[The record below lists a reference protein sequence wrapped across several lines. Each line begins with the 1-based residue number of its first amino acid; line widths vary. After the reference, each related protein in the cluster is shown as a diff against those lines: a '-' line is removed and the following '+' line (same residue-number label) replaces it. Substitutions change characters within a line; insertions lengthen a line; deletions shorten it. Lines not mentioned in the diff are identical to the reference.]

1 MPSLP
6 SLRTTR
12 KPASATAATGYEF
25 YENAL
30 YDLTI
35 ALDALRWGA
44 SDYLIKPAKPQQI
57 ADIVR
62 KNLRSQ
68 DRGRQVLAQNL
79 LAKFICERADTKN
92 AVDRV
97 HEIFEVIGLKQIET
111 QEHSRRVAAYAATL
125 GEACLLPV
133 ERAET
138 LHLAALLHDIGKI
151 ATPQNVLFKNGPLN
165 HEEWAIMRLH
175 PRIGYELLIQFPE
188 LNETAEVVYCHH
200 EQFDGTGYP
209 RGLRGQDIPLE
220 ARIFAVVDTFDAI
233 TSDRP
238 YRAGQSVEFGR
249 SEIEKNKRTQFDPVI
264 ADRFLGLDPD
274 RLEEIMRGAS
284 D

>member
-111 QEHSRRVAAYAATL
+111 QEHSRRVVR
-125 GEACLLPV
+125 P
-133 ERAET
+133 
-138 LHLAALLHDIGKI
+138 
-151 ATPQNVLFKNGPLN
+151 
-165 HEEWAIMRLH
+165 
-175 PRIGYELLIQFPE
+175 
-188 LNETAEVVYCHH
+188 
-200 EQFDGTGYP
+200 GT
-209 RGLRGQDIPLE
+209 
-220 ARIFAVVDTFDAI
+220 
-233 TSDRP
+233 
-238 YRAGQSVEFGR
+238 
-249 SEIEKNKRTQFDPVI
+249 
-264 ADRFLGLDPD
+264 
-274 RLEEIMRGAS
+274 
-284 D
+284 